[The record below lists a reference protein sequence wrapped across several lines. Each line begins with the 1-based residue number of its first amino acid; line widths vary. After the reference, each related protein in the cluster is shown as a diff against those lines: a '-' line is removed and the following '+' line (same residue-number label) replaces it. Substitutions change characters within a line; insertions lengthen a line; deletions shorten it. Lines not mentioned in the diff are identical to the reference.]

1 MGQTRGLQPQ
11 QSCPLPPHSGQN
23 CSRRGRATCL
33 GAGHGAALLAMEL
46 TAAPPHPS
54 LPPSS
59 PRPLHKGGMCQRP
72 VQGQRW
78 GGRGRGGGAGGCR
91 LEATLL
97 LGSIRV
103 TEASPAASG
112 HMAGP

>member
-11 QSCPLPPHSGQN
+11 QSCPPPHSGQN

-33 GAGHGAALLAMEL
+33 GAGRGAALLAMEL

-59 PRPLHKGGMCQRP
+59 PHPCTKVACAN
-72 VQGQRW
+72 VQS
-78 GGRGRGGGAGGCR
+78 RGSAGVGGAGEAGGGCR